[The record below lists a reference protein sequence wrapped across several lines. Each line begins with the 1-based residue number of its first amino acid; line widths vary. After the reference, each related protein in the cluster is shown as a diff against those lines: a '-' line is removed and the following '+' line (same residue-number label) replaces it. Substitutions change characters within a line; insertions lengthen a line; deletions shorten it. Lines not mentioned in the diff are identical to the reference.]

1 MYICVFL
8 CNYFMIFSPDDLMKI
23 SNLTQRLMLASL
35 FLWCLN
41 LTQFNLNFWRFA
53 VGFAWRITTWYLKPF
68 PAVRTYMKYY
78 MVVLR
83 KKKKKKENDARY
95 AQIAST
101 RNRSY
106 WFLYACRRKRVPRPC
121 NSLLWPSLL
130 ANTQLHILLVPRFL
144 NPLSIIIINGISIIR
159 QNALPERMHT

>member
-83 KKKKKKENDARY
+83 KKKKKKKKKKMMQDMRKLRVHVTVRIDFCTPVVGNVCHDPATHFCGPPFW
-95 AQIAST
+95 QIHNYTYCSCHAS
-101 RNRSY
+101 
-106 WFLYACRRKRVPRPC
+106 WIHC
-121 NSLLWPSLL
+121 LL
-130 ANTQLHILLVPRFL
+130 
-144 NPLSIIIINGISIIR
+144 
-159 QNALPERMHT
+159 